1 MNIETKCVQAGWQPK
16 KGEPRELPIY
26 QSTTFKYD
34 TSEEM
39 GKLFDLEAEGYF
51 YTRLQNPTNDSVAA
65 KICAMEGGVAAMLTS
80 SGQAANFFAV
90 FNICEAG
97 DHLIASSSIYGGTYN
112 LFGTTLKKMG
122 IECTFVDQDLP
133 EEELAKLFKP
143 NTKVVFGETITNP
156 TVSVFD
162 IEKFARLAHSHGVPL
177 IVDNTFATPVNCRP
191 FEFGADI
198 VTHSTTKY
206 MDGHATAVGGCIV
219 DSGNFD
225 WLAHADKYPGL
236 TTPDDSY
243 HGIVYAERFGKAA
256 YITKATSQLMR
267 DLGAIQSPQH
277 AYYLNIGLES
287 LHLRMKKHCENALAV
302 AKYLKNN
309 ENVAWVS
316 YPDLE
321 DDKYHE
327 LAKKYLPNGSCGVL
341 AFGIKGGR
349 EESIKFMDSLKF
361 ITIVTHV
368 ADARSCILHPASHTH
383 RQMTDEQLIE
393 AGVAPDL
400 IRLSVGIENA
410 DDIIADLAQAFEK
423 IQKLYSGVDFMSA
436 YVSAVIVAA
445 GGSVRMGIA
454 DSKQFIPLLDKPAIE
469 YTLKAFQKCYLIKE
483 IIIVCREQD
492 VDRINKLVNQ
502 NGFTKV
508 SKVVLGGSSRS
519 ASVRN
524 GIKAANEK
532 AKYFAI
538 HDGARP
544 LITVDEIERVV
555 EAAFETGA
563 ATLGTS
569 VTDTIKIVDGFNKI
583 ESTPL
588 RSQLRAVQTPQVFER
603 DLYMF
608 ALENA
613 GENSLEFTD
622 DCALIEN
629 MGGEVLVV
637 KGSEENIKL
646 TTPVDVILAESILK
660 NRIKNGNC

>member
-1 MNIETKCVQAGWQPK
+1 
-16 KGEPRELPIY
+16 
-26 QSTTFKYD
+26 
-34 TSEEM
+34 
-39 GKLFDLEAEGYF
+39 
-51 YTRLQNPTNDSVAA
+51 
-65 KICAMEGGVAAMLTS
+65 
-80 SGQAANFFAV
+80 
-90 FNICEAG
+90 
-97 DHLIASSSIYGGTYN
+97 
-112 LFGTTLKKMG
+112 
-122 IECTFVDQDLP
+122 
-133 EEELAKLFKP
+133 
-143 NTKVVFGETITNP
+143 
-156 TVSVFD
+156 
-162 IEKFARLAHSHGVPL
+162 
-177 IVDNTFATPVNCRP
+177 
-191 FEFGADI
+191 
-198 VTHSTTKY
+198 
-206 MDGHATAVGGCIV
+206 
-219 DSGNFD
+219 
-225 WLAHADKYPGL
+225 
-236 TTPDDSY
+236 
-243 HGIVYAERFGKAA
+243 
-256 YITKATSQLMR
+256 
-267 DLGAIQSPQH
+267 
-277 AYYLNIGLES
+277 
-287 LHLRMKKHCENALAV
+287 
-302 AKYLKNN
+302 
-309 ENVAWVS
+309 
-316 YPDLE
+316 
-321 DDKYHE
+321 
-327 LAKKYLPNGSCGVL
+327 
-341 AFGIKGGR
+341 
-349 EESIKFMDSLKF
+349 
-361 ITIVTHV
+361 
-368 ADARSCILHPASHTH
+368 
-383 RQMTDEQLIE
+383 
-393 AGVAPDL
+393 
-400 IRLSVGIENA
+400 
-410 DDIIADLAQAFEK
+410 
-423 IQKLYSGVDFMSA
+423 MSA

-469 YTLKAFQKCYLIKE
+469 YTLKAFQKCYHIKE
-483 IIIVCREQD
+483 IVIVCREQD
-492 VDRINKLVNQ
+492 VDRINELVNQ

-524 GIKAANEK
+524 GIKSANEK

-660 NRIKNGNC
+660 NRIKNGNF

>member
-1 MNIETKCVQAGWQPK
+1 
-16 KGEPRELPIY
+16 
-26 QSTTFKYD
+26 
-34 TSEEM
+34 
-39 GKLFDLEAEGYF
+39 
-51 YTRLQNPTNDSVAA
+51 
-65 KICAMEGGVAAMLTS
+65 
-80 SGQAANFFAV
+80 
-90 FNICEAG
+90 
-97 DHLIASSSIYGGTYN
+97 
-112 LFGTTLKKMG
+112 
-122 IECTFVDQDLP
+122 
-133 EEELAKLFKP
+133 
-143 NTKVVFGETITNP
+143 
-156 TVSVFD
+156 
-162 IEKFARLAHSHGVPL
+162 
-177 IVDNTFATPVNCRP
+177 
-191 FEFGADI
+191 
-198 VTHSTTKY
+198 
-206 MDGHATAVGGCIV
+206 
-219 DSGNFD
+219 
-225 WLAHADKYPGL
+225 
-236 TTPDDSY
+236 
-243 HGIVYAERFGKAA
+243 
-256 YITKATSQLMR
+256 
-267 DLGAIQSPQH
+267 
-277 AYYLNIGLES
+277 
-287 LHLRMKKHCENALAV
+287 
-302 AKYLKNN
+302 
-309 ENVAWVS
+309 
-316 YPDLE
+316 
-321 DDKYHE
+321 
-327 LAKKYLPNGSCGVL
+327 
-341 AFGIKGGR
+341 
-349 EESIKFMDSLKF
+349 
-361 ITIVTHV
+361 
-368 ADARSCILHPASHTH
+368 
-383 RQMTDEQLIE
+383 
-393 AGVAPDL
+393 
-400 IRLSVGIENA
+400 
-410 DDIIADLAQAFEK
+410 
-423 IQKLYSGVDFMSA
+423 MSA

-483 IIIVCREQD
+483 IVIVCREQD
-492 VDRINKLVNQ
+492 VDRINELVNQ

-519 ASVRN
+519 ESVRN

-544 LITVDEIERVV
+544 LITVEEIERVV

-660 NRIKNGNC
+660 NRIKNGNF

>member
-1 MNIETKCVQAGWQPK
+1 
-16 KGEPRELPIY
+16 
-26 QSTTFKYD
+26 
-34 TSEEM
+34 
-39 GKLFDLEAEGYF
+39 
-51 YTRLQNPTNDSVAA
+51 
-65 KICAMEGGVAAMLTS
+65 
-80 SGQAANFFAV
+80 
-90 FNICEAG
+90 
-97 DHLIASSSIYGGTYN
+97 
-112 LFGTTLKKMG
+112 
-122 IECTFVDQDLP
+122 
-133 EEELAKLFKP
+133 
-143 NTKVVFGETITNP
+143 
-156 TVSVFD
+156 
-162 IEKFARLAHSHGVPL
+162 
-177 IVDNTFATPVNCRP
+177 
-191 FEFGADI
+191 
-198 VTHSTTKY
+198 
-206 MDGHATAVGGCIV
+206 
-219 DSGNFD
+219 
-225 WLAHADKYPGL
+225 
-236 TTPDDSY
+236 
-243 HGIVYAERFGKAA
+243 
-256 YITKATSQLMR
+256 
-267 DLGAIQSPQH
+267 
-277 AYYLNIGLES
+277 
-287 LHLRMKKHCENALAV
+287 
-302 AKYLKNN
+302 
-309 ENVAWVS
+309 
-316 YPDLE
+316 
-321 DDKYHE
+321 
-327 LAKKYLPNGSCGVL
+327 
-341 AFGIKGGR
+341 
-349 EESIKFMDSLKF
+349 
-361 ITIVTHV
+361 
-368 ADARSCILHPASHTH
+368 
-383 RQMTDEQLIE
+383 
-393 AGVAPDL
+393 
-400 IRLSVGIENA
+400 
-410 DDIIADLAQAFEK
+410 
-423 IQKLYSGVDFMSA
+423 MSA

-483 IIIVCREQD
+483 IVIVCREQD
-492 VDRINKLVNQ
+492 VDRINELVNQ

-524 GIKAANEK
+524 GIKSANEK

-569 VTDTIKIVDGFNKI
+569 VTDTIKIVYGFNKI

-660 NRIKNGNC
+660 NRIKNGNF

>member
-1 MNIETKCVQAGWQPK
+1 
-16 KGEPRELPIY
+16 
-26 QSTTFKYD
+26 
-34 TSEEM
+34 
-39 GKLFDLEAEGYF
+39 
-51 YTRLQNPTNDSVAA
+51 
-65 KICAMEGGVAAMLTS
+65 
-80 SGQAANFFAV
+80 
-90 FNICEAG
+90 
-97 DHLIASSSIYGGTYN
+97 
-112 LFGTTLKKMG
+112 
-122 IECTFVDQDLP
+122 
-133 EEELAKLFKP
+133 
-143 NTKVVFGETITNP
+143 
-156 TVSVFD
+156 
-162 IEKFARLAHSHGVPL
+162 
-177 IVDNTFATPVNCRP
+177 
-191 FEFGADI
+191 
-198 VTHSTTKY
+198 
-206 MDGHATAVGGCIV
+206 
-219 DSGNFD
+219 
-225 WLAHADKYPGL
+225 
-236 TTPDDSY
+236 
-243 HGIVYAERFGKAA
+243 
-256 YITKATSQLMR
+256 
-267 DLGAIQSPQH
+267 
-277 AYYLNIGLES
+277 
-287 LHLRMKKHCENALAV
+287 
-302 AKYLKNN
+302 
-309 ENVAWVS
+309 
-316 YPDLE
+316 
-321 DDKYHE
+321 
-327 LAKKYLPNGSCGVL
+327 
-341 AFGIKGGR
+341 
-349 EESIKFMDSLKF
+349 
-361 ITIVTHV
+361 
-368 ADARSCILHPASHTH
+368 
-383 RQMTDEQLIE
+383 
-393 AGVAPDL
+393 
-400 IRLSVGIENA
+400 
-410 DDIIADLAQAFEK
+410 
-423 IQKLYSGVDFMSA
+423 MSA

-483 IIIVCREQD
+483 IVVVCREQD
-492 VDRINKLVNQ
+492 VDRINELVNQ

-508 SKVVLGGSSRS
+508 SNVVLGGSSRS

-660 NRIKNGNC
+660 NRIKNGNF